1 MNQGSNSCVKLQFM
15 HKPMQYS
22 MIIQNIVSELDT
34 MVRCTEQILELVCFF
49 VFLFFVYKHALFT
62 IRFILIIILY

>member
-34 MVRCTEQILELVCFF
+34 MVRCTEQILELVFF
-49 VFLFFVYKHALFT
+49 LSTSMLC
-62 IRFILIIILY
+62 LPLGLY

>member
-49 VFLFFVYKHALFT
+49 VCFFLSTSMLC
-62 IRFILIIILY
+62 LPLGLY